1 MAEQQLHRPTTSL
14 NSLKQLI
21 QQSYPKNILQHQRLK
36 SELLKLLSHLD
47 ELHKPMYQRSLKR
60 LQELLLRNKDSK
72 EEKIINT
79 INIMNIIKI
88 SKDILGLWY
97 LRHDFEQSI
106 FRLPFQT
113 SQEKKLVTFL
123 SSVDY
128 PRTIHREA
136 STDAVVLQFIEHPTT
151 ENAKKVEIQFR
162 QKQRQQ
168 QQISDEKNNFKK

>member
-1 MAEQQLHRPTTSL
+1 MAEQQLHRAIASRI
-14 NSLKQLI
+14 SLKQLI
-21 QQSYPKNILQHQRLK
+21 QQSFPIKNSHHQRLK
-36 SELLKLLSHLD
+36 SQLLSHLD

-60 LQELLLRNKDSK
+60 LQELLTNKDS
-72 EEKIINT
+72 EEKEQ
-79 INIMNIIKI
+79 IIKI

-97 LRHDFEQSI
+97 LRNDFQQSI

-151 ENAKKVEIQFR
+151 ANAKKVEIEFR

-168 QQISDEKNNFKK
+168 QQRNDEKKNFKK

>member
-1 MAEQQLHRPTTSL
+1 MAEQQLHRAIASRI
-14 NSLKQLI
+14 SLKQLI
-21 QQSYPKNILQHQRLK
+21 QQSFPIKNSHHQRLK
-36 SELLKLLSHLD
+36 SQLLSHLD

-60 LQELLLRNKDSK
+60 LQELLTNKDS
-72 EEKIINT
+72 EEKEQIIKM
-79 INIMNIIKI
+79 IKIIKIIKI

-97 LRHDFEQSI
+97 LRNDFQQSI

-151 ENAKKVEIQFR
+151 ANAKKVEIEFR

-168 QQISDEKNNFKK
+168 QQRNDEKKNFKK